1 MSKLTKAEK
10 NQIIINEAK
19 GILHPEY
26 YCYTTKSGNIQVRRR
41 KNPLQYGNVE
51 NIENSNPPKNLGRP
65 ENMENSKNVE
75 DYDSVSNKQLLQMM
89 LEILEKN
96 TISNNQNIN
105 DPERERETEDNEE
118 FNKHVRK
125 QISDSD
131 SESETIEEEEEQP
144 KEHIQINNIRRR
156 GRIL

>member
-41 KNPLQYGNVE
+41 KNPLQYGHVE
-51 NIENSNPPKNLGRP
+51 NI
-65 ENMENSKNVE
+65 ENSKNVE
-75 DYDSVSNKQLLQMM
+75 DYDSVSNKQLLQKM

>member
-1 MSKLTKAEK
+1 
-10 NQIIINEAK
+10 
-19 GILHPEY
+19 
-26 YCYTTKSGNIQVRRR
+26 
-41 KNPLQYGNVE
+41 
-51 NIENSNPPKNLGRP
+51 
-65 ENMENSKNVE
+65 MENSKNVE
-75 DYDSVSNKQLLQMM
+75 DYDSVSNKQLLQKM

-118 FNKHVRK
+118 FNNHVRK

-131 SESETIEEEEEQP
+131 SESETIEEDEEQP

>member
-41 KNPLQYGNVE
+41 KNPLQYGHV
-51 NIENSNPPKNLGRP
+51 

-75 DYDSVSNKQLLQMM
+75 DYDSVSNKQLLQKM